1 MNRNIFQSIA
11 IGFTVLA
18 LTTVFYAGCRKG
30 SDSVSQPTVAS
41 SPKAQ
46 TPFERDLDYVR
57 TGQFIHI
64 FVFSRK
70 EGGVFTSDDI
80 AYLKANSP
88 QETNQWVFADD
99 RRRAI
104 AGTNFEFKQEHFDA
118 LYMRFIIEDMSGK

>member
-1 MNRNIFQSIA
+1 MKRRTFQPILISIA
-11 IGFTVLA
+11 ALSLA
-18 LTTVFYAGCRKG
+18 TAFYSGCRKG
-30 SDSVSQPTVAS
+30 TDPVNQPTVTS

-46 TPFERDLDYVR
+46 TPFERDLEYVR
-57 TGQFIHI
+57 TGQFTFI

-88 QETNQWVFADD
+88 QETNQWVFTDD
-99 RRRAI
+99 KRRVI

-118 LYMRFIIEDMSGK
+118 LKKRFNIEDMSGK